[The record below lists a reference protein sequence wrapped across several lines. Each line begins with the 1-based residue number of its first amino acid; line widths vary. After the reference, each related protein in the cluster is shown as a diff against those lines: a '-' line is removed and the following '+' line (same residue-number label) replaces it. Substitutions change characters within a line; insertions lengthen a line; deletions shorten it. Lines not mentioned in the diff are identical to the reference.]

1 MLLVTT
7 ICELEYLTVN
17 AAMQRQSSTVV
28 LHDTNQRDT
37 LQEGNP
43 QPNPM
48 TNLIPKTATASR
60 FAHTP
65 SAERSTLANMERL
78 QASRPQTTAQTW
90 MQRTC
95 CGTCT
100 SSQLKLW
107 RIRCTYMHLYVPVKE
122 WEQSHYAKKH
132 VAAGHS
138 EHPLCRSDPPWVSPY
153 PLPLLSTDVP
163 QGAQAQLTQHMGWH
177 HHDGI
182 LRKNKNN
189 APEQKYAES
198 TDLLGVQPAH
208 IRMNLA
214 QFIS

>member
-17 AAMQRQSSTVV
+17 AAMQHQSSTVV
-28 LHDTNQRDT
+28 LHDTKQRGT

-43 QPNPM
+43 QPNP
-48 TNLIPKTATASR
+48 TTHLISKMATASR

-95 CGTCT
+95 CVSCT
-100 SSQLKLW
+100 SSQVKLW

-132 VAAGHS
+132 MAAGHS
-138 EHPLCRSDPPWVSPY
+138 GHPLCRSSFYADILYADTSLGISIPSSPPQYRRAPR
-153 PLPLLSTDVP
+153 STGTAHSAHGVTP
-163 QGAQAQLTQHMGWH
+163 SRWNIA
-177 HHDGI
+177 
-182 LRKNKNN
+182 K
-189 APEQKYAES
+189 EQK
-198 TDLLGVQPAH
+198 
-208 IRMNLA
+208 
-214 QFIS
+214 

>member
-17 AAMQRQSSTVV
+17 AAMQHQSSTVV
-28 LHDTNQRDT
+28 LHDTKQRDT

-43 QPNPM
+43 QPNP
-48 TNLIPKTATASR
+48 TTHLISKMATASR

-95 CGTCT
+95 CVSCT
-100 SSQLKLW
+100 SSQVKLW

-122 WEQSHYAKKH
+122 REQSHYAKKH
-132 VAAGHS
+132 VAARHS
-138 EHPLCRSDPPWVSPY
+138 EHPLCRSDPPWVSTPSS
-153 PLPLLSTDVP
+153 PPQSGRAPRSTGTAHSAHGVTP
-163 QGAQAQLTQHMGWH
+163 SRWNIA
-177 HHDGI
+177 
-182 LRKNKNN
+182 K
-189 APEQKYAES
+189 EQK
-198 TDLLGVQPAH
+198 
-208 IRMNLA
+208 
-214 QFIS
+214 